1 MRRILIVDDNE
12 TNLYLL
18 RALLQGHGY
27 TVEEARNGAA
37 ALEAARGS
45 KPDLIISDLLMPVL
59 DGYALLR
66 KWKADEGLKDVPFV
80 VYTATYTD
88 PRDERLALSLGAD
101 AFILKPSEPEPFMA
115 RVEAVLAKSESGDLV
130 KGGAAKPFPEAG
142 GGMYE
147 AQTEV
152 LIRKLEKK
160 AVQLEQANG
169 ELLDEIVDRRRAEE
183 GLRQSEE
190 RFREL
195 AETIQEIFWMTD
207 PGKTRMIY
215 VSPAYERVWG
225 RSSAS
230 LYQTP
235 ADWIDSIVPED
246 RERVREAALTRQVR
260 GDYDETF
267 RIRRPD
273 GTVRWIRDRAYP
285 VCDAQG
291 NVVRVVGTAEDITD
305 RRRLEE
311 QYRTAQKMEAMG
323 QLAAGVAHDFN
334 NIIAVILGYAEL
346 AQAQIAKGATGLES
360 LAEIAKAGE
369 RAKDL
374 VHQVLTFSRQGPQK
388 RKVIRLE
395 TTLRETVNFLAAVIP
410 PEIKIEVD
418 VEPEVPAV
426 LADATQIHQVIAN
439 LGANAWHAMEG
450 KPGRIDVRLQ
460 SVVLDV
466 LDAERLS
473 GIKPGRVA
481 RLTVADSG
489 KGMEAGI
496 LERIFDPF
504 FTTKAPGK
512 GTGLGLSVVQGIVQG
527 HDGAITVT
535 SQPGRGTTFQV
546 YLPAAVEAEAPLPA
560 APVPAT
566 GKGRRI
572 LYLDD
577 EQQLTHL
584 ATRTL
589 EGLGYSV
596 TGHTKAAEALRA
608 FRENPSRFDL
618 VITDLN
624 MPGPSGLQV
633 AAEFLKV
640 RPGLPVV
647 LCSGHVT
654 EELRQRAGKAGIREV
669 LFKPGTMEEFGE
681 AIHRIIDTTLKT

>member
-1 MRRILIVDDNE
+1 MKRILIVDDNE

-27 TVEEARNGAA
+27 TVEEARNGAM
-37 ALEAARGS
+37 ALETARRS

-66 KWKADEGLKDVPFV
+66 QWKADDALKDVPFV

-101 AFILKPSEPEPFMA
+101 AFILKPSEPEPFMV
-115 RVEAVLAKSESGDLV
+115 RVEEVLTKAESGEMR
-130 KGGAAKPFPEAG
+130 AARPVEEAVDA
-142 GGMYE
+142 MYQ

-160 AVQLEQANG
+160 ALQLEHANG

-183 GLRQSEE
+183 GLRRSEE

-207 PGKTRMIY
+207 PGKTRTLY

-225 RSSAS
+225 RSCAS
-230 LYQTP
+230 LYQSP
-235 ADWIDSIVPED
+235 SDWVDSIVVED
-246 RERVREAALTRQVR
+246 RDRVREASLTRQAK
-260 GDYDETF
+260 GEYDETY
-267 RIRRPD
+267 RVLRPD

-285 VCDAQG
+285 VRDAQG
-291 NVVRVVGTAEDITD
+291 NVVRVLGTAEDITD

-311 QYRTAQKMEAMG
+311 QYRTSLKMEAVG

-360 LAEIAKAGE
+360 LAEIAKAGD

-374 VHQVLTFSRQGPQK
+374 VQQVLTFSRQGPQK
-388 RKVIRLE
+388 RKVMHLEPTLLE
-395 TTLRETVNFLAAVIP
+395 TVKFLKAVIP
-410 PEIKIEVD
+410 PEIQIQVD

-450 KPGRIDVRLQ
+450 KPGRIEVRLQ
-460 SVVLDV
+460 SVVLDA

-481 RLTVADSG
+481 RITVGDSG
-489 KGMEAGI
+489 KGMDTGI

-504 FTTKAPGK
+504 FTTKTPGK

-546 YLPAAVEAEAPLPA
+546 YLPMAVEAAA
-560 APVPAT
+560 APSVVPAPAD

-577 EQQLTHL
+577 EQQLAYL
-584 ATRTL
+584 ATHTL
-589 EGLGYSV
+589 EGLGYAV
-596 TGHTKAAEALRA
+596 TSHTQPEEALQA
-608 FRENPSRFDL
+608 FRSDPARYDL

-624 MPGPSGLQV
+624 MPGASGLLI
-633 AAEFLKV
+633 AAEFLKL
-640 RPGLPVV
+640 RPELPVV

-654 EELRQRAGKAGIREV
+654 EELRQRAGKVGIREV
-669 LFKPGTMEEFGE
+669 LYKPGTMEEFGE
-681 AIHRIIDTTLKT
+681 AIHHIIDSTLKT